1 MASNYKTITEIP
13 GWFNRLTDD
22 GVPDSVATLYKSVPY
37 LFRAT
42 QLRCDT
48 LASVPIKIYNGE
60 EETEWPYPTSLTEL
74 IWKWEASL
82 LLGGAAY
89 GEIIRN
95 ASAYQKDVLYRN
107 PFDMV
112 VKYDNG
118 VLEIKQNSSGAVWHN
133 DLKVGTYEMFYLTEF
148 DPTQDLL
155 PGIGAGKAANVDIKL
170 LYALAK
176 FPEMFFE
183 GGAMPVT
190 LLGIDSTDKGEIS
203 RIENWFRQ
211 SATAIKNAFRVLGI
225 RAGSITP
232 TTLTPPLK
240 DLVLPELNDIAKH
253 NICVAFGIPKTL
265 LDSEAANYA
274 TAQEDRKSFYEDTVM
289 PRATKFKAA
298 LEEQL
303 LEREGL
309 TIKFNFGELE
319 LFQDDE
325 EQRSNLLR
333 QFVLAGL
340 PVELALEMAGYEL
353 TDEQIAKLE
362 KKQAER
368 EARTDA
374 DTTPE
379 DQVRDQLRDE
389 LSRWMR
395 MAEKRVKEGRE
406 IRDFETDIIPAG
418 LHGAISGAL
427 ESVKAVEDV
436 KRIFDGAIAWEGY
449 P

>member
-22 GVPDSVATLYKSVPY
+22 GVPDNVATLYKSVPY
-37 LFRAT
+37 LFRVI

-60 EETEWPYPTSLTEL
+60 EETEWPYPTSITEL

-82 LLGGAAY
+82 LLAGAAY
-89 GEIIRN
+89 GEVLRN
-95 ASAYQKDVLYRN
+95 NSGYQKDVLYRN
-107 PFDMV
+107 PYDMT
-112 VKYDNG
+112 VKYDSG

-133 DLKVGTYEMFYLTEF
+133 DLKAGAYEMFYLTEF

-155 PGIGAGKAANVDIKL
+155 PGIGAAKAANVDVKL

-176 FPEMFFE
+176 FPEMYFE

-203 RIENWFRQ
+203 RIENWFKQ
-211 SATAIKNAFRVLGI
+211 SATAIKNAFRVLGV
-225 RAGSITP
+225 RAGSISP

-253 NICVAFGIPKTL
+253 NIAVAFGVKQTL

-289 PRATKFKAA
+289 PRAAKFKAA

-303 LEREGL
+303 LKREGL
-309 TIKFNFGELE
+309 TIKFAFNELE

-325 EQRSNLLR
+325 EQRSKLLR

-340 PVELALEMAGYEL
+340 PIELALDMAGYEL
-353 TDEQIAKLE
+353 TDEQIVKLE
-362 KKQAER
+362 EKQAER
-368 EARTDA
+368 EIKP
-374 DTTPE
+374 DTERTPE

-389 LSRWMR
+389 LTRWMR
-395 MAEKRVKEGRE
+395 MAEKRVKEGKALRE
-406 IRDFETDIIPAG
+406 FESDIIPAG

-427 ESVKAVEDV
+427 ESVKVVEDV
-436 KRIFDGAIAWEGY
+436 KRIFDGVIAWEGY